1 METKKVSPAKVFYH
15 SEMTT
20 LEGIHEVAIREIDN
34 MYAEAAKSGLKEVA
48 PLQFVYYDFDEKPGT
63 KFTLE
68 IAMAVEE
75 EKPYTGKYKFKT
87 LDGFSFVSTIH
98 NGNVNNMSETYQ
110 KFMPEVMQS
119 GLKLANQSR
128 EVYHK
133 YTKQESAD
141 NITEI
146 QIGVN

>member
-1 METKKVSPAKVFYH
+1 METKKVSPVKVFYH
-15 SEMTT
+15 SELTT
-20 LEGIHEVAIREIDN
+20 LEGIHAVAIREIEN
-34 MYAEAAKSGLKEVA
+34 MYAEAAKSGIKESA
-48 PLQFVYYDFDEKPGT
+48 PMQFIYYDFDGKPGS

-68 IAMAVEE
+68 IAIVVDE

-87 LDGFSFVSTIH
+87 LDGFSCVSTIH
-98 NGNVNNMSETYQ
+98 NGNVNDLGETYQ

-119 GLKLANQSR
+119 GLQLSNQSR

-133 YTKQESAD
+133 YTEQESAD
-141 NITEI
+141 NVTEI